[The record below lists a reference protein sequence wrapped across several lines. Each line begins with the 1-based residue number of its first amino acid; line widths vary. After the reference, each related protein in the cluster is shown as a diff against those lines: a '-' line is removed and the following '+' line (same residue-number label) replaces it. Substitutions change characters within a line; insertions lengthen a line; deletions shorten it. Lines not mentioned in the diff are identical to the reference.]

1 MHAVRSWTWSDRLLL
16 KITVYFASAV
26 VAAACQFSMS
36 AEFLIFTIMTT
47 RDCGAQ
53 VDVLDV
59 DVNVVIEADLH
70 LLSVIVIQLGTVP
83 AQYVFVVFVLL
94 FLINLP
100 GSGIGL
106 FRGCT
111 NRSKK
116 R

>member
-47 RDCGAQ
+47 RDCGGQ
-53 VDVLDV
+53 VDMLDV

-83 AQYVFVVFVLL
+83 AQYVFVVFCAFVSDKFARLGNWA
-94 FLINLP
+94 FQ
-100 GSGIGL
+100 GL
-106 FRGCT
+106 YEPQ
-111 NRSKK
+111 
-116 R
+116 